1 MTKLY
6 IFTGFL
12 GSGKTTLLLELMR
25 KLEDRKIG
33 VIQNEFGRIGIDGE
47 ILKRDGIEMMEL
59 NRGSIFCTCLKL
71 HFVDALS
78 QMAQKNFDYLFVE
91 SSGVGDPSNVDEI
104 LSVVKETKG
113 VTYDFSGVLCLV
125 DAVNFLDQLAAEET
139 VARQIKH
146 CHLAVISKTDLVDD
160 ARILE
165 IKKKI
170 REINPLCLIE
180 VTEHGNLNPDFMT
193 LNLLD
198 YQFAES
204 EPTLNSPETIPKAL
218 MIHPKA
224 PVDKQE
230 FETFALAVADRL
242 HRLKGFVD
250 FKDEGWQQVDLVGE
264 TLDYKPCD
272 AKEEQ
277 QLVIISKIGPK
288 IIRPV
293 LNEWQTNVKAE
304 MELKN

>member
-12 GSGKTTLLLELMR
+12 GSGKTTLLAELMR
-25 KLEDRKIG
+25 RLEDKKIG

-47 ILKRDGIEMMEL
+47 ILKRDGIEMIEL
-59 NRGSIFCTCLKL
+59 NRGSIFCTCLRL

-113 VTYDFSGVLCLV
+113 VEYDFSGVLCLV
-125 DAVNFLDQLAAEET
+125 DAVNFLDQLQEEET
-139 VARQIKH
+139 VKRQIKH
-146 CHLAVISKTDLVDD
+146 CHLAVISKADLVDED
-160 ARILE
+160 RILA
-165 IKKKI
+165 IKKEI
-170 REINPLCLIE
+170 RKINPLCLIE
-180 VTEHGNLNPDFMT
+180 VTENGNLNPDFMK

-198 YQFAES
+198 YQFAQS
-204 EPTLNSPETIPKAL
+204 EPTLNNPETIPKAL
-218 MIHPKA
+218 MIHPQE

-230 FETFALAVADRL
+230 FEVFVHKVADRL
-242 HRLKGFVD
+242 HRLKGFVN
-250 FKDEGWQQVDLVGE
+250 FAGEGWQQVDLVGQD
-264 TLDYKPCD
+264 TDYKPCD
-272 AKEEQ
+272 PKEDQ

-293 LNEWQTNVKAE
+293 LNEWQANVKAK

>member
-12 GSGKTTLLLELMR
+12 GSGKTTLLAELMR
-25 KLEDRKIG
+25 KLEHKNIG

-47 ILKRDGIEMMEL
+47 ILKRDGIEMVEL
-59 NRGSIFCTCLKL
+59 NRGSIFCTCLKI

-113 VTYDFSGVLCLV
+113 VEYDFSGVLCLV
-125 DAVNFLDQLAAEET
+125 DAVNFLDQLQDEET

-146 CHLAVISKTDLVDD
+146 CHLAVISKTDLVDE

-165 IKKKI
+165 IKKQI

-180 VTEHGNLNPDFMT
+180 VTEHGNLNPDFMK
-193 LNLLD
+193 LNLLE
-198 YQFAES
+198 YQFAEN
-204 EPTLNSPETIPKAL
+204 EPTLNTPETIPKAL
-218 MIHPKA
+218 MIHPKE
-224 PVDKQE
+224 PVDKAE
-230 FETFALAVADRL
+230 FEKFALAIADQL

-250 FKDEGWQQVDLVGE
+250 FKNAGWQQVDLVGR
-264 TLDYKPCD
+264 TLDYKSSE
-272 AKEEQ
+272 AKANQ

-293 LNEWQTNVKAE
+293 INEWKANIKAE